1 MTQNPKP
8 KTHNLA
14 SPITL
19 WLLLCITLVAL
30 MVLIGGYTRL
40 SGSGLSITSWKPI
53 HGVVPPLNDAQWQ
66 EEFTAYQTSPQYQK
80 VNSGM
85 SLDEFR
91 TIFWPEFIHRLL
103 GRLIGIVFFLP
114 LAIFA
119 FRRRIPPRLAW
130 RLFGIF
136 LLGGLQGLVGWLMV
150 KSGLIDTPH
159 VSPIR
164 LAAHLSLAFAILGLL
179 VWTFLDLLTSPSP
192 LVGEGGERGLSS
204 YTQSNALNVPPLPNR
219 LPRGEREFYIAFFA
233 LLAVQIIL
241 GAFMAG
247 THAGLIY
254 NTWPTM
260 NGQWI
265 PDDLWAVSPW
275 YANITLI
282 QFLHRKLAI
291 FLVVSYFIA
300 WIITR
305 KNNINIQPIKTA
317 VAGLLLMQFVLG
329 ITTLLYQAPLALALA
344 HQITGMLLFISSV
357 ILLYQSQHCRSHD

>member
-8 KTHNLA
+8 KTHNPA
-14 SPITL
+14 SRPIIL

-53 HGVVPPLNDAQWQ
+53 HGSLPPLNDTQWQ
-66 EEFTAYQTSPQYQK
+66 EEFTAYQASPQSQK
-80 VNSGM
+80 INSGM

-164 LAAHLSLAFAILGLL
+164 LAAHLSLAFAILGVL
-179 VWTFLDLLTSPSP
+179 VWTVLDFCHSRVGGNPIPLNIHTGADAPLLDSR
-192 LVGEGGERGLSS
+192 LRGNDKLLLLCWF
-204 YTQSNALNVPPLPNR
+204 T
-219 LPRGEREFYIAFFA
+219 

-247 THAGLIY
+247 THAGLVY

-265 PDDLWAVSPW
+265 PDDLWAISPW
-275 YANITLI
+275 YNDITLI

-291 FLVVSYFIA
+291 ILVVSYSIA
-300 WIITR
+300 WILAR
-305 KNNINIQPIKTA
+305 KNDTNIQSIKAT

-357 ILLYQSQHCRSHD
+357 ILLYQSQNYKEHD